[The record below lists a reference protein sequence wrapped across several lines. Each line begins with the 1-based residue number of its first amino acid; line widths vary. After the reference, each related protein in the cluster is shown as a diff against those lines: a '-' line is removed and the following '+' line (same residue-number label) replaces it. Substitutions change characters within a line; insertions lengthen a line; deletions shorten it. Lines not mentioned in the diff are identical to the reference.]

1 MSENKE
7 LTLDEAVDLALQKF
21 EARQAAKAAE
31 EAKIASI
38 KEEAYKS
45 GLAEGEKKAKTWA
58 EEKAAPVHMKTA
70 KPGSGG
76 KTGDNEAF
84 LYWMKTGDEVAAK
97 ASLEQ
102 VSDGEKGQ
110 GVDEES
116 RKALSSASGAAG
128 EYLVPDDFSNQ
139 IIEKRDPISF
149 PRRMGVR
156 VFQTNLK
163 VVDLPAEDTALTK
176 FVRTAELG
184 SYSTNDPAFA
194 QNQVTVQKWTK
205 LTRFS
210 EEILEDNASGLLDY
224 YTRGLARAMAATEAY
239 YVAVGNG
246 TNQHE
251 GIFEGGDTD
260 AFTYN
265 TDTGM
270 DSDLLPLMTVSG
282 AALWQHFYDLPEG
295 YRQDAAWLM
304 ASKTLADIV
313 GVRTTK
319 AMEWGSA
326 DMLTISPVDGQV
338 SLLGHPVFTQDDIT
352 TNTNAVGFI
361 AIGSPFYYTLV
372 ERKGLSVTRNPYL
385 YGATGEIGFFTSF
398 RQSGKVTVAE
408 GWNIGVGAT
417 VS

>member
-1 MSENKE
+1 MEANE
-7 LTLDEAVDLALQKF
+7 LDLVVAKSMEAF

-31 EAKIASI
+31 EAKLGAIR
-38 KEEAYKS
+38 EEAYKK
-45 GLAEGEKKAKTWA
+45 GLEEGEKKAKVWA
-58 EEKAAPVHMKTA
+58 EEKAAPVVMKTA

-76 KTGDNEAF
+76 KKGDADAF

-102 VSDGEKGQ
+102 VDDGEKGQ
-110 GVDEES
+110 GVDAES
-116 RKALSSASGAAG
+116 KKAMSSGSGAAG
-128 EYLVPDDFSNQ
+128 EYLVPDDFSDQ
-139 IIEKRDPISF
+139 IIEKRDPLSF
-149 PRRMGVR
+149 PRRMSVR

-163 VVDLPAEDTALTK
+163 VVDLPAENTALTK
-176 FVRTAELG
+176 FTRTAELG

-210 EEILEDNASGLLDY
+210 EELLEDNAAGLVDY

-265 TDTGM
+265 TDSGM
-270 DSDLLPLMTVSG
+270 DSDLTPLMTPSG
-282 AALWQHFYDLPEG
+282 AALWRHFYDLPEG
-295 YRQDAAWLM
+295 YRADAAWLM
-304 ASKTLADIV
+304 SSGTLADIL
-313 GVRTTK
+313 GARSTK
-319 AMEWGSA
+319 SLEWGAA
-326 DMLTISPVDGQV
+326 DMVTVDPV
-338 SLLGHPVFTQDDIT
+338 LGTVNLIGKPVFTQDDLT
-352 TNTNAVGFI
+352 TNTNGVGFI
-361 AIGSPFYYTLV
+361 AIGSPYYYTLV
-372 ERKGLSVTRNPYL
+372 ERRGLSVVRNPYL
-385 YGATGEIGFFTSF
+385 YNATGEIGFFTSF
-398 RQSGKVTVAE
+398 RQSGKVTVEEA
-408 GWNIGVGAT
+408 WNIGVGAT